1 MANETRPR
9 RESSS
14 TSRIR
19 KAALSAPASESS
31 DDNGR
36 EPLAPQASAPVDSP
50 APGGNDYRDREPHRE
65 RVERE
70 PYRSVEER
78 PADREPIRL
87 IRDRNDRE
95 SGVPVRERLAARD
108 RDRGEREP
116 GPLSRDRDRANERDR
131 DREGG
136 PPIVRDRDRDG

>member
-19 KAALSAPASESS
+19 KAALSAPASEGSEDS
-31 DDNGR
+31 GR
-36 EPLAPQASAPVDSP
+36 EPLAPHAAVSEPVDPPVS
-50 APGGNDYRDREPHRE
+50 GGNDYRGTARD

-87 IRDRNDRE
+87 IRDRL
-95 SGVPVRERLAARD
+95 GVDAA
-108 RDRGEREP
+108 G
-116 GPLSRDRDRANERDR
+116 
-131 DREGG
+131 
-136 PPIVRDRDRDG
+136 

>member
-19 KAALSAPASESS
+19 KAALSAPTSEGS
-31 DDNGR
+31 DDSGR
-36 EPLAPQASAPVDSP
+36 EPLAPHASASEPVDPPLPS
-50 APGGNDYRDREPHRE
+50 GSDYRDRD

-95 SGVPVRERLAARD
+95 SGLPVRE
-108 RDRGEREP
+108 
-116 GPLSRDRDRANERDR
+116 
-131 DREGG
+131 
-136 PPIVRDRDRDG
+136 